1 MTNSEQ
7 DRTNR
12 KGDQGQR
19 GLERRISPDLAN
31 VMAANESVTEPR
43 RLTPKG
49 RATRERIVATAAQ
62 LMHDHGVAG
71 TSLGDVQRAAGV
83 GVSQVYHYFGDKD
96 SLIRAV
102 VAHRI
107 QALLATLGGL
117 DTVEG
122 LRAWRDL
129 LVDTLGQRNCEG
141 GCPVGSLAGEL
152 AESFPECRA
161 DLAGGFDQW
170 EAAIRAG
177 LQAMYDR
184 GDLRRK
190 ANPDRLATALL
201 AAVEGGMLLAQVR
214 RDPAPLATALDEVL
228 DRIDDLRP
236 RRAPARQ

>member
-1 MTNSEQ
+1 MVGS
-7 DRTNR
+7 
-12 KGDQGQR
+12 
-19 GLERRISPDLAN
+19 
-31 VMAANESVTEPR
+31 ESVTEAR

-71 TSLGDVQRAAGV
+71 TTLGDVQKAAGV

-96 SLIRAV
+96 SLVRAV

-117 DTVEG
+117 DTMEG
-122 LRAWRDL
+122 LRAWRDF

-152 AESFPECRA
+152 AESCPECRA

-170 EAAIRAG
+170 EASIREG
-177 LQAMYDR
+177 LQAMCDR

-201 AAVEGGMLLAQVR
+201 AAIEGGMLLAQVR
-214 RDPAPLATALDEVL
+214 RDPAPLATAVDEVL
-228 DRIDDLRP
+228 DRIEDLRP
-236 RRAPARQ
+236 RRTPARH